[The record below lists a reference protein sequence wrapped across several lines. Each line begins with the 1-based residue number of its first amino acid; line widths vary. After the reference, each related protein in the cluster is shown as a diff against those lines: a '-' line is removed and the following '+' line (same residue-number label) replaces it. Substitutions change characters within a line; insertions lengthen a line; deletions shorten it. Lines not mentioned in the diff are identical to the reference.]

1 MKKIVFV
8 GLCFLLFVGWG
19 DVLLWAVDDSVTVD
33 GTPIQNWIMASPY
46 VEDDD
51 HWVAARVKL
60 TDANGTVLGIYFD
73 GAVEDGTWGVYIG
86 DNGSGSWGAG
96 VPTGNQSPTGH
107 KTWYTST
114 DDPTITV
121 LEDPAAI
128 EALYYIEIGYNS
140 WNEDIGDYV
149 WETLAESLPKE
160 TYETLRNQYMYGEG
174 TLGPHKNNVWIPTE
188 FYTLNPVI
196 PTPPVPEPNTTLL
209 FTIGSGLLLLRR
221 KLS

>member
-1 MKKIVFV
+1 MKKIFAIIF
-8 GLCFLLFVGWG
+8 GFICLFVNA
-19 DVLLWAVDDSVTVD
+19 DVLMWQVDDTATID

-73 GAVEDGTWGVYIG
+73 GAVEDGTWGVWIG
-86 DNGSGSWGAG
+86 DNGGGSWGAG

-107 KTWYTST
+107 KTWYTTT
-114 DDPTITV
+114 DNPITTV

-128 EALYYIEIGYNS
+128 EALFYIEIGYNS
-140 WNEDIGDYV
+140 WNEDVGDYV

-174 TLGPHKNNVWIPTE
+174 TLGPHKNDIWTPTE
-188 FYTLNPVI
+188 FYTQI
-196 PTPPVPEPNTTLL
+196 PVPEPSSSALSLIGVSLFLL
-209 FTIGSGLLLLRR
+209 MRPRGKI
-221 KLS
+221 